1 MYWLFKGAGVSV
13 PVPPISTAFGLRI
26 FTGLV
31 GVLLAVL
38 VSGFNE
44 NVTKVAMPDI
54 RGAMGLSVD
63 QGTWLLAVYSATS
76 ISAMAF
82 SPWFAATFSIR
93 RFTLSAIA
101 AFLLLGI
108 LCPLAPNVNVLM
120 LLRTLQGFAAGAL
133 PPMLMSVALRF
144 LPPGIRLYGLG
155 SYALTA
161 TFGPSFGTP
170 LAAWW
175 VDYAGWQWAFWQII
189 PFSLLAMACVAWGL
203 PQDPLRL
210 ERFKQFDWR
219 GLLLGL
225 PGLILLVLG
234 LELGQWQ
241 NWFASPMIRV
251 FIVGGLGLLV
261 LFFINE
267 WSHPLPFFKL
277 QLLKI
282 RNLTHALLTL
292 GGVLFVLMALIKIP
306 SAYLAQIQGYRP
318 QETAPLMLL
327 VALPQ
332 LLALPLV
339 VALCNLRWVDCRWVL
354 AIGLGLLALACG
366 IGSQVTSVWSR
377 ENFYGLQAIQ
387 IIAQPMAVIPLLM
400 LATGSLNPADGPFA
414 SAWFNTVKGFSSVA
428 AGSVLQV
435 LTLNREHFHSMMLV
449 DRVGNTPWM
458 ATAPD
463 LAQRIHEQAMVLAS
477 SDLYLY
483 MAGLALF
490 LVVLIP
496 FGPTRIYPPGSVV
509 GAVK

>member
-1 MYWLFKGAGVSV
+1 MAVGGLF
-13 PVPPISTAFGLRI
+13 RH
-26 FTGLV
+26 
-31 GVLLAVL
+31 
-38 VSGFNE
+38 
-44 NVTKVAMPDI
+44 
-54 RGAMGLSVD
+54 VD
-63 QGTWLLAVYSATS
+63 QRNGFFTLVRRHILYSTIHFMRHCSLYAAGHPLSLGPERQGADAAAHPSRLCGRCIAAHVDVGSVT
-76 ISAMAF
+76 F
-82 SPWFAATFSIR
+82 FAARHSFVR
-93 RFTLSAIA
+93 V
-101 AFLLLGI
+101 GQ
-108 LCPLAPNVNVLM
+108 
-120 LLRTLQGFAAGAL
+120 LRA
-133 PPMLMSVALRF
+133 
-144 LPPGIRLYGLG
+144 
-155 SYALTA
+155 TA

-175 VDYAGWQWAFWQII
+175 VDYGGWQWAFWQII

-251 FIVGGLGLLV
+251 FIVGGLALLV

-282 RNLTHALLTL
+282 RNLAHALLTL
-292 GGVLFVLMALIKIP
+292 GGVLFVLMAVIKIP

-414 SAWFNTVKGFSSVA
+414 SAWFNTVKGFSAVA

-463 LAQRIHEQAMVLAS
+463 LAKRIHEQAMVLAS

>member
-1 MYWLFKGAGVSV
+1 MTALNVGV
-13 PVPPISTAFGLRI
+13 PTAPAAAPAISAAFGLRI

-54 RGAMGLSVD
+54 RGAMGISYD
-63 QGTWLLAVYSATS
+63 DSTWLLAVYSATS

-82 SPWFAATFSIR
+82 APWCAATFSLR
-93 RFTLSAIA
+93 RFTLCAIG

-108 LCPLAPNVNVLM
+108 LCPLAPNVEVLM
-120 LLRTLQGFAAGAL
+120 LLRTLQGFAGGAL

-170 LAAWW
+170 LSAWW
-175 VDYAGWQWAFWQII
+175 VEYAGWQWAFWQII
-189 PFSLLAMACVAWGL
+189 PLSLLAMACVAWGL

-225 PGLILLVLG
+225 PGLIMLVLG
-234 LELGQWQ
+234 LELELGQRM
-241 NWFASPMIRV
+241 NWFESSMIRV

-282 RNLTHALLTL
+282 RNLAHALITL
-292 GGVLFVLMALIKIP
+292 GGVLFVLLAVIKIP

-318 QETAPLMLL
+318 LDTAPVMLL
-327 VALPQ
+327 VAVPQ
-332 LLALPLV
+332 LIALPLV
-339 VALCNLRWVDCRWVL
+339 VALCNLRRVDCRWVL
-354 AIGLGLLALACG
+354 AIGLALLALACG
-366 IGSQVTSVWSR
+366 LGSQVTSVWNR
-377 ENFYGLQAIQ
+377 DNFYALQAIQ

-414 SAWFNTVKGFSSVA
+414 SAWFNTVKGFAAMA
-428 AGSVLQV
+428 AGSLLQV
-435 LTLNREHFHSMMLV
+435 LTVNREHFHSMMLV
-449 DRVGNTPWM
+449 DRLGNSPWVSDS
-458 ATAPD
+458 AD
-463 LAQRIHEQAMVLAS
+463 LAHRVHQQAMVLTS
-477 SDLYLY
+477 SDLYLC
-483 MAGLALF
+483 MAGLAVL
-490 LVVLIP
+490 LIVLIP
-496 FGPTRIYPPGSVV
+496 FGPTRIYPPR
-509 GAVK
+509 AAR

>member
-1 MYWLFKGAGVSV
+1 MTALNVGV
-13 PVPPISTAFGLRI
+13 PTAPAAAPAISAAFGLRI

-54 RGAMGLSVD
+54 RGAMGISYD
-63 QGTWLLAVYSATS
+63 DSTWLLAVYSATS

-82 SPWFAATFSIR
+82 APWCAATFSLR
-93 RFTLSAIA
+93 RFTLCAIG

-108 LCPLAPNVNVLM
+108 LCPLAPNVEVLM
-120 LLRTLQGFAAGAL
+120 LLRTLQGFAGGAL

-170 LAAWW
+170 LSAWW
-175 VDYAGWQWAFWQII
+175 VEYAGWQWAFWHII
-189 PFSLLAMACVAWGL
+189 PLSLLAMACVAWGL

-225 PGLILLVLG
+225 PGLIMLVLG
-234 LELGQWQ
+234 LELGQRM
-241 NWFASPMIRV
+241 NWFESSMIRV

-277 QLLKI
+277 QLLNI
-282 RNLTHALLTL
+282 RNLAHALITL
-292 GGVLFVLMALIKIP
+292 GGVLFVLLAVIKIP

-318 QETAPLMLL
+318 LDTAPVMLL
-327 VALPQ
+327 VAVPQ
-332 LLALPLV
+332 LIALPLV
-339 VALCNLRWVDCRWVL
+339 VALCNLRRVDCRWVL
-354 AIGLGLLALACG
+354 AIGLALLALACG
-366 IGSQVTSVWSR
+366 LGSQVTSVWNR
-377 ENFYGLQAIQ
+377 DNFYALQAIQ

-414 SAWFNTVKGFSSVA
+414 SAWFNTVKGFAAMA
-428 AGSVLQV
+428 AGSLLQV
-435 LTLNREHFHSMMLV
+435 LTVNREHFHSMMLV
-449 DRVGNTPWM
+449 DRLGNSPWVSDS
-458 ATAPD
+458 AD
-463 LAQRIHEQAMVLAS
+463 LAHRVHQQAMVLTS
-477 SDLYLY
+477 SDLYLC
-483 MAGLALF
+483 MAGLAVL
-490 LVVLIP
+490 LIVLIP
-496 FGPTRIYPPGSVV
+496 FGPTRIYPPR
-509 GAVK
+509 AAR

>member
-1 MYWLFKGAGVSV
+1 MTALTVGAQAITTPAPAPAGSA
-13 PVPPISTAFGLRI
+13 AFGLRI

-54 RGAMGLSVD
+54 RGAMGIGYDES
-63 QGTWLLAVYSATS
+63 TWLLAVYSATS

-82 SPWFAATFSIR
+82 APWCAATFSLR
-93 RFTLSAIA
+93 RFTLCAIG
-101 AFLLLGI
+101 AFLLLGL
-108 LCPLAPNVNVLM
+108 LCPFAPNVDVLM
-120 LLRTLQGFAAGAL
+120 LLRTLQGFAGGAL

-170 LAAWW
+170 LSAWW
-175 VDYAGWQWAFWQII
+175 VEYAGWQWAFWQII
-189 PFSLLAMACVAWGL
+189 PLSLLAMVCVAWGL

-225 PGLILLVLG
+225 PGLIMLVLG
-234 LELGQWQ
+234 LELGQRL
-241 NWFASPMIRV
+241 NWFESSMIRI
-251 FIVGGLGLLV
+251 FIVAGLALLV

-277 QLLKI
+277 QLLKN
-282 RNLTHALLTL
+282 RNLTHALITL
-292 GGVLFVLMALIKIP
+292 GGVLFVLLALIKIP

-318 QETAPLMLL
+318 LQTAPMMLL

-332 LLALPLV
+332 LIALPLV
-339 VALCNLRWVDCRWVL
+339 VALCNLRRVDCRWVL
-354 AIGLGLLALACG
+354 AVGLALLALACG
-366 IGSQVTSVWSR
+366 LGSQVTSVWSR
-377 ENFYGLQAIQ
+377 ENFYVLQAIQ

-400 LATGSLNPADGPFA
+400 LATGSLHPAEGPFA
-414 SAWFNTVKGFSSVA
+414 SAWFNTVKGFSAMA

-435 LTLNREHFHSMMLV
+435 VTLNREHFHSTMLV
-449 DRVGNTPWM
+449 DRAGNSPLVSGD
-458 ATAPD
+458 AD
-463 LAQRIHEQAMVLAS
+463 LAHRIHQQAMVLTS
-477 SDLYLY
+477 SDLYLC
-483 MAGLALF
+483 MAVLAVL
-490 LVVLIP
+490 LIVLIP
-496 FGPTRIYPPGSVV
+496 FGPTRIYPPRAPS
-509 GAVK
+509 

>member
-1 MYWLFKGAGVSV
+1 MTALNVVV
-13 PVPPISTAFGLRI
+13 PTAPAVAPAISAAFGLRI

-54 RGAMGLSVD
+54 RGAMGISYD
-63 QGTWLLAVYSATS
+63 DSTWLLAVYSATS

-82 SPWFAATFSIR
+82 APWCAATFSLR
-93 RFTLSAIA
+93 RFTLCAIG

-108 LCPLAPNVNVLM
+108 LCPLAPNVEVLM
-120 LLRTLQGFAAGAL
+120 LLRTLQGFAGGAL

-170 LAAWW
+170 LSAWW
-175 VDYAGWQWAFWQII
+175 VEYAGWQWAFWHII
-189 PFSLLAMACVAWGL
+189 PLSLLAMACVAWGL

-225 PGLILLVLG
+225 PGLIMLVLG
-234 LELGQWQ
+234 LELGQRM
-241 NWFASPMIRV
+241 NWFESSMIRV

-282 RNLTHALLTL
+282 RNLAHALITL
-292 GGVLFVLMALIKIP
+292 GGVLFVLLAVIKIP

-318 QETAPLMLL
+318 LDTAPVMLL
-327 VALPQ
+327 VAVPQ
-332 LLALPLV
+332 LIALPLV
-339 VALCNLRWVDCRWVL
+339 VALCNLRRVDCRWVL
-354 AIGLGLLALACG
+354 AIGLALLALACG
-366 IGSQVTSVWSR
+366 LGSQVTSVWNR
-377 ENFYGLQAIQ
+377 DNFYALQAIQ

-414 SAWFNTVKGFSSVA
+414 SAWFNTVKGFAAMA
-428 AGSVLQV
+428 AGSLLQV
-435 LTLNREHFHSMMLV
+435 LTVNREHFHSMMLV
-449 DRVGNTPWM
+449 DRLGNSPWVSDS
-458 ATAPD
+458 AD
-463 LAQRIHEQAMVLAS
+463 LAHRVHQQAMVLTS
-477 SDLYLY
+477 SDLYQC
-483 MAGLALF
+483 MAGLAVL
-490 LVVLIP
+490 LIVLIP
-496 FGPTRIYPPGSVV
+496 FGPTRIYPPR
-509 GAVK
+509 AAR

>member
-1 MYWLFKGAGVSV
+1 MYGLFKGAGVSV
-13 PVPPISTAFGLRI
+13 PAPPISTAFGLRI

-82 SPWFAATFSIR
+82 SPWCAATFSIR
-93 RFTLSAIA
+93 RFTLCAIA
-101 AFLLLGI
+101 AFMLLGI
-108 LCPLAPNVNVLM
+108 LCPLAPNVKVLM

-175 VDYAGWQWAFWQII
+175 VDYGGWQWAFWQII

-251 FIVGGLGLLV
+251 FIVGGLALLV

-282 RNLTHALLTL
+282 RNLAHALLTL
-292 GGVLFVLMALIKIP
+292 GGVLFVLMAVIKIP

-414 SAWFNTVKGFSSVA
+414 SAWFNTVKGFSAVA
-428 AGSVLQV
+428 AGSILQV

-458 ATAPD
+458 ATGPD
-463 LAQRIHEQAMVLAS
+463 LAKRIHEQAMVLAS

>member
-1 MYWLFKGAGVSV
+1 MNVGV
-13 PVPPISTAFGLRI
+13 PTAPAAAPAISAAFGLRI

-54 RGAMGLSVD
+54 RGAMGISYD
-63 QGTWLLAVYSATS
+63 DSTWLLAVYSATS

-82 SPWFAATFSIR
+82 APWCAATFSLR
-93 RFTLSAIA
+93 RFTLCAIG

-108 LCPLAPNVNVLM
+108 LCPLAPNVEVLM
-120 LLRTLQGFAAGAL
+120 LLRTLQGFAGGAL

-170 LAAWW
+170 LSAWW
-175 VDYAGWQWAFWQII
+175 VEYAGWQWAFWHII
-189 PFSLLAMACVAWGL
+189 PLSLLAMACVAWGL

-225 PGLILLVLG
+225 PGLIMLVLG
-234 LELGQWQ
+234 LELGQRM
-241 NWFASPMIRV
+241 NWFESSMIRV

-277 QLLKI
+277 QLLNI
-282 RNLTHALLTL
+282 RNLAHALITL
-292 GGVLFVLMALIKIP
+292 GGVLFVLLAVIKIP

-318 QETAPLMLL
+318 LDTAPVMLL
-327 VALPQ
+327 VAVPQ
-332 LLALPLV
+332 LIALPLV
-339 VALCNLRWVDCRWVL
+339 VALCNLRRVDCRWVL
-354 AIGLGLLALACG
+354 AIGLALLALACG
-366 IGSQVTSVWSR
+366 LGSQVTSVWNR
-377 ENFYGLQAIQ
+377 DNFYALQAIQ

-414 SAWFNTVKGFSSVA
+414 SAWFNTVKGFAAMA
-428 AGSVLQV
+428 AGSLLQV
-435 LTLNREHFHSMMLV
+435 LTVNREHFHSMMLV
-449 DRVGNTPWM
+449 DRLGNSPWVSDS
-458 ATAPD
+458 AD
-463 LAQRIHEQAMVLAS
+463 LAHRVHQQAMVLTS
-477 SDLYLY
+477 SDLYLC
-483 MAGLALF
+483 MAGLAVL
-490 LVVLIP
+490 LIVLIP
-496 FGPTRIYPPGSVV
+496 FGPTRIYPPR
-509 GAVK
+509 AAR